1 LLLLDGFDELNNKDI
16 KIYDSL
22 LKMFNKKTQELTILV
37 TSCPHYAIYSE
48 FLKCFGE
55 HKVLNICP
63 FGVEQRNLYINNFVK
78 VFAQLKTNIKD
89 LETFETPEDYIT
101 ELE

>member
-16 KIYDSL
+16 KIYGSL

-37 TSCPHYAIYSE
+37 TSCPHYGTYRE

-63 FGVEQRNLYINNFVK
+63 LGVE
-78 VFAQLKTNIKD
+78 
-89 LETFETPEDYIT
+89 
-101 ELE
+101 

>member
-1 LLLLDGFDELNNKDI
+1 MLLLDGFDELNNKQI

-22 LKMFNKKTQELTILV
+22 LKMFSKKTQELTILV
-37 TSCPHYAIYSE
+37 TSSAYYATYGE

-63 FGVEQRNLYINNFVK
+63 LGVE
-78 VFAQLKTNIKD
+78 
-89 LETFETPEDYIT
+89 
-101 ELE
+101 